1 MSIHNITTDKLRILI
16 ADQFK
21 QSFQG
26 TENKYVFVSHPD
38 SWANNVPFSPNTNIE
53 TTNYN
58 FWETMVAAKKI
69 TSNDISNVIPRYN
82 WLTGTVYRQYDST
95 DPNLNAIPE
104 SANTY
109 YVVTEQYNVYK
120 CLFNNNGVA
129 STVKPSGQPLTTLAT
144 SDGYRWK
151 FMYNVDAARAFKFLT
166 PEFMPVTTLSANNGS
181 PQSQVQ
187 DAASNGSIDFAKVS
201 NGGSGYKLNQGKLIT
216 ASSTTA
222 TLPVGANTQNDI
234 YNGSTIYITGGTG
247 ASQIRSITNYDGTTR
262 VLTVNTSFL
271 VAPDSTS
278 TYFIGP
284 KVTITGDGTG
294 ATGYANGVVG
304 SITHVNM
311 LTRGNDY
318 SHGEISFSAN
328 SLYGSGATAYPM
340 ISPPSGHGTN
350 AIEELAGYNV
360 MVVTQFSGDEGN
372 TFPAENDFHSIGII
386 DQPNNANGSI
396 ANNTTYNQ
404 LTRITLNSVSGVF
417 EEDGFIVGDSTS
429 ANGSIFY
436 FANTNLAA
444 TEGIL
449 SLTDVDGAFTAL
461 ESITANNGTT
471 ATISSINSGDLR
483 KFSGDLIYLEN
494 RDMVERAPDQIE
506 SIKLIFKF

>member
-1 MSIHNITTDKLRILI
+1 
-16 ADQFK
+16 
-21 QSFQG
+21 
-26 TENKYVFVSHPD
+26 
-38 SWANNVPFSPNTNIE
+38 
-53 TTNYN
+53 
-58 FWETMVAAKKI
+58 
-69 TSNDISNVIPRYN
+69 
-82 WLTGTVYRQYDST
+82 
-95 DPNLNAIPE
+95 
-104 SANTY
+104 
-109 YVVTEQYNVYK
+109 
-120 CLFNNNGVA
+120 
-129 STVKPSGQPLTTLAT
+129 
-144 SDGYRWK
+144 
-151 FMYNVDAARAFKFLT
+151 
-166 PEFMPVTTLSANNGS
+166 
-181 PQSQVQ
+181 
-187 DAASNGSIDFAKVS
+187 
-201 NGGSGYKLNQGKLIT
+201 
-216 ASSTTA
+216 
-222 TLPVGANTQNDI
+222 
-234 YNGSTIYITGGTG
+234 
-247 ASQIRSITNYDGTTR
+247 
-262 VLTVNTSFL
+262 
-271 VAPDSTS
+271 
-278 TYFIGP
+278 
-284 KVTITGDGTG
+284 
-294 ATGYANGVVG
+294 
-304 SITHVNM
+304 
-311 LTRGNDY
+311 
-318 SHGEISFSAN
+318 
-328 SLYGSGATAYPM
+328 
-340 ISPPSGHGTN
+340 
-350 AIEELAGYNV
+350 